1 MVICYKGKNRTFG
14 KVSNETVSL
23 PNASEKP
30 YFSYLSPLR
39 TVNLILHIPWGK
51 PEFKEYLDANL
62 WRLHW
67 LYEKMTII
75 SEAILQ
81 RRKMMDFPSSPGG
94 HRRGG

>member
-23 PNASEKP
+23 PNALEKP

-51 PEFKEYLDANL
+51 NDYHSGGDLTERKDDGLS
-62 WRLHW
+62 
-67 LYEKMTII
+67 II
-75 SEAILQ
+75 
-81 RRKMMDFPSSPGG
+81 PSGA
-94 HRRGG
+94 